1 MVKGAPEIVLERCTK
16 IIYANETQDL
26 SRSLLDECNRSCKY
40 FAEMG
45 ERVLGFCDLELDET
59 FSPTFSFSIE
69 PINFP
74 IRGLRF
80 LGFIALIDPP
90 RPQVPDAVIKC
101 KVAGIK
107 VVMVTGDHPVSNFCI
122 AKI

>member
-1 MVKGAPEIVLERCTK
+1 MVVLKGAPEVVLERCTT
-16 IIYANETQDL
+16 IIYDNETRDL
-26 SRSLLDECNRSCKY
+26 DKSLLEECNRSCKH

-59 FSPTFSFSIE
+59 FNQNFSFSIE

-90 RPQVPDAVIKC
+90 RPQVPDAVRKC
-101 KVAGIK
+101 KMAGIK
-107 VVMVTGDHPVSNFCI
+107 VVMVTGDHPVRM
-122 AKI
+122 